1 MRFDASRNAYV
12 DIETNAVI
20 FEETYS
26 DAGVEL
32 SDIDIHPIGI
42 AAGGTIAGHDTVKED
57 GTFHADSGLGLT
69 GLSLEEQL
77 QYMHANEGAF
87 EVSPPHE
94 DAQANR
100 DWNFARNLQFME
112 FEIENEDIE
121 GFDEHA
127 DFRNKEMHSSTC
139 KAQLLTVS
147 FALCII
153 QIIIMICMIQLGG
166 LASKEANPTI
176 GPPVTVMVAW
186 GAKDAALILYDH
198 EWWRLLTCVMLHAG
212 VWHILSNVII
222 QARVGGYLNRIYK
235 TPKFLFI
242 YFASGIFGA
251 MQR

>member
-12 DIETNAVI
+12 DVETNAVI

-32 SDIDIHPIGI
+32 SDIDVHPIGI
-42 AAGGTIAGHDTVKED
+42 DAGGTIAGHTTAIED
-57 GTFHADSGLGLT
+57 GGLALP
-69 GLSLEEQL
+69 GLSIEQQL
-77 QYMHANEGAF
+77 HYMHASEGAF
-87 EVSPPHE
+87 EVTQAPHE

-166 LASKEANPTI
+166 LASKEENPTI